1 MTDSSSSPSESIKN
15 FSPWA
20 FALAACFIL
29 IALFACRQDQDFD
42 IGFHLKAGQWIA
54 QNQAVPRLDSFTYT
68 VPSHPYVDM
77 LWLYELGCYGLNQL
91 GGPVLLSVVHDL
103 LILAAFGLL
112 AARMRQ
118 TQAPP
123 GAVVFLLLPA
133 ILCAELR
140 FLLRPEILSWVFLL
154 LVLMALDA
162 RKKLG
167 GSLLFVLPV
176 LQALWVNT
184 EGIFI
189 LEWVALGAYLVSD
202 WIETRRP
209 DKNLV
214 QASLLTVAASF
225 LNPYFIQGVLFP
237 FSLLNHLEPHN
248 LFHQSVS
255 EFQSP
260 WVVVRA
266 QNAPFFPALPLA
278 LYKILSL
285 SLLALVAVT
294 FRRRKIHEW
303 LLVGAFF
310 VLSAF
315 SIRNVPL
322 FFWVALPVGAS
333 CVKDL
338 LEGASPWREWI
349 SSFLKLKPW
358 VAFAAGFLILGLS
371 LRVFTQ
377 AYYVSDRRMAQNG
390 FGLDEGQVPVK
401 AVDFMDRYGLGG
413 TILNNMAFGSWLDWK
428 GPAPSFIDGRLEV
441 MGEPFYAEYLKS
453 YQTGGLAPLLQ
464 KYGVQLIL
472 LDHMMD
478 IPWIAQLRALPNW
491 RLIYFDDLS
500 AIYARQDYAPQ
511 FVPIDFKTALAA
523 WGMKEEPSD
532 DLLTNLRDQE
542 RFALADWM
550 DGFGTIE
557 RYPMPLMRVGTFA
570 YENGQFQIA
579 RDFFLKAL
587 DQSQGKYYEIYYN
600 LGAAYARLN
609 NAALSGLCYQKVG
622 ELKPSLAIH

>member
-1 MTDSSSSPSESIKN
+1 
-15 FSPWA
+15 
-20 FALAACFIL
+20 LAACFIL

-54 QNQAVPRLDSFTYT
+54 QNQTVPRLDSFTYT
-68 VPSHPYVDM
+68 VTAHPYVDM

-91 GGPVLLSVVHDL
+91 GGLVLLSAVHDI
-103 LILAAFGLL
+103 LILVVFGLL
-112 AARMRQ
+112 VLRMRQ

-123 GAVVFLLLPA
+123 GAIVFLIFPA

-154 LVLMALDA
+154 LVLVALDS
-162 RKKLG
+162 RKNLG
-167 GSLLFVLPV
+167 ASLLFFLPA
-176 LQALWVNT
+176 LQVLWVNT
-184 EGIFI
+184 EGLFI
-189 LEWVALGAYLVSD
+189 LEWVVLGAYLISD
-202 WIETRRP
+202 WIKTRHP

-214 QASLLTVAASF
+214 LASLLTVAASF

-248 LFHQSVS
+248 LFHQTVS

-260 WVVVRA
+260 WVVIRQ

-285 SLLALVAVT
+285 SLLALMAAT
-294 FRRRKIHEW
+294 FRRRKTHEW
-303 LLVGAFF
+303 LLVVSFF
-310 VLSAF
+310 GLSAF

-333 CVKDL
+333 CLKEL
-338 LEGASPWREWI
+338 LEGPAPWRLGI

-358 VAFAAGFLILGLS
+358 VAFTAAFFILLLS
-371 LRVFTQ
+371 VRVFTQ
-377 AYYVSDRRMAQNG
+377 AYYVSDRRMVQNG

-401 AVDFMDRYGLGG
+401 AVAFMNHYALGG
-413 TILNNMAFGSWLDWK
+413 TLLNNMAFGSWLDWK
-428 GPAPSFIDGRLEV
+428 GPAPVFIDGRLEV
-441 MGEPFYAEYLKS
+441 MGEPFYAEYLRS
-453 YQTGGLAPLLQ
+453 YQAGGLAPLLQ

-478 IPWIAQLRALPNW
+478 IPWVAQLRALPNW

-500 AIYARQDYAPQ
+500 AIYARKDYAPQ

-523 WGMKEEPSD
+523 WDMKEEPSD
-532 DLLTNLRDQE
+532 EILTNLRDSQ

-550 DGFGTIE
+550 DGLGTIQN
-557 RYPMPLMRVGTFA
+557 YPMPLMRVGTFA

-609 NAALSGLCYQKVG
+609 NTALAGLCYQKTM
-622 ELKPSLAIH
+622 ELKPSLALSR